1 MSGRHRTRDTWPRH
15 RCVPP
20 PERLYA
26 NDLSWDKDA
35 THMED
40 RGSYFPVAPLLA
52 AREDGRIGDL
62 AERFHCVPTDYS
74 KRRTREVD
82 APEIL
87 KRCRED
93 AADVALLV
101 PALTRVPPD
110 RESGRAASRSERHP
124 HRGSRLRPRH
134 RRTLRRRPLRLRGLS
149 LRQPLRQARRRGH
162 AGKHRQLRAGAV
174 RLRPSTPNH
183 RPPAVAVG
191 TATNWRERYMQVSP
205 DNRRRT
211 QAARASSAAQNGR
224 PCETRAA

>member
-1 MSGRHRTRDTWPRH
+1 MLDGVNRQPVPYMERSRLYYEAQGFARAYTWAQFDDVPFAPMPKPLAESKLVLITTAALYDREASDPRY
-15 RCVPP
+15 VASAPLQPP

-26 NDLSWDKDA
+26 NDLSWDKEA

-82 APEIL
+82 APEVL

-101 PALTRVPPD
+101 PV
-110 RESGRAASRSERHP
+110 
-124 HRGSRLRPRH
+124 
-134 RRTLRRRPLRLRGLS
+134 
-149 LRQPLRQARRRGH
+149 
-162 AGKHRQLRAGAV
+162 
-174 RLRPSTPNH
+174 
-183 RPPAVAVG
+183 
-191 TATNWRERYMQVSP
+191 
-205 DNRRRT
+205 
-211 QAARASSAAQNGR
+211 
-224 PCETRAA
+224 